1 SKGPIWQFKT
11 EPVAYPIP
19 GSCITATAS
28 NWQDGFEPSKTIDSS
43 GLDPNDGDSTS
54 TAHMWQTESGASKPV
69 WIQYSFD
76 KVYKLY
82 QLIVWNYN
90 ADLEFLVGFGIK
102 DVTIQYSLDGTTWS
116 VLGDWTLQQATSRP
130 GYKPNNYLDLHGIY
144 AQHIR
149 LTVKSGYGP
158 TGRYGLSEVRFLYIP
173 TYPRLPQPPSGATAV
188 DTDLTL
194 SWRPGRTAVSHRLFI
209 STEQGAVETEL
220 ASPVELATASYRPGN
235 LLLGQTY
242 YWKVVEVN
250 AAEAISC
257 WAGPVWRFTTQAFYL
272 VDGFETYTDDKQ
284 AHQAIWQ
291 TWVDGYG
298 TQTNGSQVGHS
309 TPPYAERNI
318 VHRGWQ
324 AMPFYYNNSN
334 APLSEA
340 TRTFTPAQD
349 WTSGGARYLAL
360 YLRGSQANT
369 VGRLYVRINDALVTY
384 DGDPSDLTKP
394 FWILWSIDL
403 SKINTDLRDVRTM
416 TIGMDNSGSGTLYVD
431 DIRLYRIQ
439 PAQGRPEVWI
449 EAEDAESITW
459 PMRVYSDRPDASS
472 GRYIAVFGDN
482 SSSTPSTTG
491 RASYTLRLEAGT
503 YMIIGRAIAPTSTDD
518 SFWVLLEGATTNT
531 TNHVSGWIRWG
542 LDLGEGW
549 HEVPISSMDDNDQ
562 TVLFT
567 IPGGLYNLQIAFRED
582 GALLDA
588 LRITKVQ

>member
-1 SKGPIWQFKT
+1 
-11 EPVAYPIP
+11 
-19 GSCITATAS
+19 
-28 NWQDGFEPSKTIDSS
+28 
-43 GLDPNDGDSTS
+43 
-54 TAHMWQTESGASKPV
+54 
-69 WIQYSFD
+69 
-76 KVYKLY
+76 
-82 QLIVWNYN
+82 
-90 ADLEFLVGFGIK
+90 
-102 DVTIQYSLDGTTWS
+102 
-116 VLGDWTLQQATSRP
+116 
-130 GYKPNNYLDLHGIY
+130 
-144 AQHIR
+144 
-149 LTVKSGYGP
+149 
-158 TGRYGLSEVRFLYIP
+158 
-173 TYPRLPQPPSGATAV
+173 
-188 DTDLTL
+188 
-194 SWRPGRTAVSHRLFI
+194 
-209 STEQGAVETEL
+209 
-220 ASPVELATASYRPGN
+220 
-235 LLLGQTY
+235 
-242 YWKVVEVN
+242 
-250 AAEAISC
+250 
-257 WAGPVWRFTTQAFYL
+257 
-272 VDGFETYTDDKQ
+272 
-284 AHQAIWQ
+284 
-291 TWVDGYG
+291 
-298 TQTNGSQVGHS
+298 
-309 TPPYAERNI
+309 
-318 VHRGWQ
+318 
-324 AMPFYYNNSN
+324 MPFYYNNSN